1 MRDKQRCVAEVDKN
15 LYLYEKLKAVEE
27 NQRLKMA
34 KEQAIQKLLIVERIS
49 MKGAG
54 GTQGGTGQFFMGLAM
69 MCGGFYL
76 LFNAI
81 QVSSSFGLGYGLYRV
96 NAFGQGMSI
105 TTGMVMLPFIIGIV
119 MVFFDAKS
127 KLAWLLS
134 LGSLT
139 ALVVGV
145 ISSIQFHFKSMSAF
159 ELIVILVLAFGG
171 LGVFLRSLKDAPTSD
186 TQAK

>member
-1 MRDKQRCVAEVDKN
+1 
-15 LYLYEKLKAVEE
+15 
-27 NQRLKMA
+27 
-34 KEQAIQKLLIVERIS
+34 

-145 ISSIQFHFKSMSAF
+145 ISSIQFHFKSMSATYRDPRF
-159 ELIVILVLAFGG
+159 GLWWFRVVFTLTERRANKRYTSEITTRLLITRLLT
-171 LGVFLRSLKDAPTSD
+171 TSR
-186 TQAK
+186 

>member
-1 MRDKQRCVAEVDKN
+1 
-15 LYLYEKLKAVEE
+15 
-27 NQRLKMA
+27 
-34 KEQAIQKLLIVERIS
+34 

-105 TTGMVMLPFIIGIV
+105 TTGMVILPFIIGIV

-139 ALVVGV
+139 ALIVGV

-171 LGVFLRSLKDAPTSD
+171 LGLFLRSLKDAPTSD